1 MAPASEVVR
10 RYFDAVARRDLDAAM
25 ACWAPGGIDH
35 LAPVGELR
43 VPDELRA
50 YFEELFASMPDFQYE
65 VLDLFEAGDKVAA
78 HWRATGSFSG
88 RSYQGI
94 RPNRA
99 AIRAEG
105 ADLVQVENGLI
116 KRLDSYWDD
125 SETARQIG
133 LLPPKKSRQE
143 RMLIGLFNTKSRLTS
158 LVSRRRKAS

>member
-1 MAPASEVVR
+1 LAPASEVVL
-10 RYFDAVARRDLDAAM
+10 RYFDAIARRDLDAAM
-25 ACWAPGGIDH
+25 ECWAPGGIDH

-50 YFEELFASMPDFQYE
+50 YFQELFASMPDFQYE

-78 HWRATGSFSG
+78 HWRASGSFSG

-94 RPNRA
+94 RPNLAR
-99 AIRAEG
+99 IRAEG

-133 LLPPKKSRQE
+133 LLPAKKSRQE
-143 RMLIGLFNTKSRLTS
+143 RMLIGLFNTKTRLTS
-158 LVSRRRKAS
+158 LVGRRRRGS

>member
-1 MAPASEVVR
+1 
-10 RYFDAVARRDLDAAM
+10 M